1 MPIALRRTAAVVCAA
16 AVLALSGCADSGD
29 SGEDGPDPAERLTN
43 AKSLIDEAASI
54 DFTISTDELPSDV
67 PGLLEA
73 EGTGTSEPAFDGT
86 ARVSAAGGVDADVI
100 SVDGEVY
107 VKTGFTPVF
116 VELDPAELGAPDPAA
131 FFDPDSGVSS
141 LLVATEELEEG
152 EAVRDGEDVL
162 STITGTLSGDRL
174 KALLPTADEAGT
186 FDVTYRLTEEEDILR
201 GALITGPFYA
211 GSDDVAYDISLEL
224 STESV
229 KITAP

>member
-1 MPIALRRTAAVVCAA
+1 MPIALRRTAAAVCAA
-16 AVLALSGCADSGD
+16 GVLALSGCADSED
-29 SGEDGPDPAERLTN
+29 SGEDGREPAERLTN

-54 DFTISTDELPSDV
+54 DFTISTDELPSGV

-116 VELDPAELGAPDPAA
+116 VELDPAKLGAPDPAA

-141 LLVATEELEEG
+141 LLVATEDLQEG
-152 EAVRDGEDVL
+152 EAERDGEDVL
-162 STITGTLSGDRL
+162 STITGTLPGDLL
-174 KALLPTADEAGT
+174 KALLPTADETGT
-186 FDVTYRLTEEEDILR
+186 FDVTYRLTEEEDVLR

>member
-1 MPIALRRTAAVVCAA
+1 MPIALRRTAAVVSAA
-16 AVLALSGCADSGD
+16 AVLALSGCADSED
-29 SGEDGPDPAERLTN
+29 SGEDGRDPAERLAN

-54 DFTISTDELPSDV
+54 DFTITTDELPPDV

-73 EGTGTSEPAFDGT
+73 EGTGTNDPAFDGT
-86 ARVSAAGGVDADVI
+86 ARVSAAGGVDAEVI

-131 FFDPDSGVSS
+131 FFDPESGVSS
-141 LLVATEELEEG
+141 LLVATEDLEEG
-152 EAVRDGEDVL
+152 EAVRDGEEVL

-174 KALLPTADEAGT
+174 EALLPTADPAGT
-186 FDVTYRLTEEEDILR
+186 FDVTYRLTEEEDVLS

-211 GSDDVAYDISLEL
+211 GSDDVTYDISLDA

-229 KITAP
+229 EITAP